1 MASQLLNFP
10 LAPFFAIFCRSWL
23 LVCIV
28 GDLLR
33 FCFILARDVWE
44 EDAPPGGMGP
54 MEDGR
59 FRVRKSTKVLNL
71 EQKRTSKRLF
81 WSILRSRKALKA
93 EF

>member
-44 EDAPPGGMGP
+44 EDAPPGEYGTHGGWP
-54 MEDGR
+54 
-59 FRVRKSTKVLNL
+59 VSSQKVH
-71 EQKRTSKRLF
+71 ESPQF
-81 WSILRSRKALKA
+81 GA
-93 EF
+93 EKDF